1 MANSDKNIKITPNIN
16 QSGQPVMVYTGSGNV
31 PIALKVLDDSYG
43 TLSFEGSAGQLF
55 SLNNNLASGTIFG
68 VNDISGMPQ
77 FDVNADGTIRVAPYG
92 SGVYMG
98 GVGGGTFNIRPSV
111 KASSGAGTSLAIMAG
126 NGVTSGAGGS
136 LILQAGIQATSGGDG
151 KVIVKQ
157 VAGQSAYFFELQ
169 NSAGTAFFITSTD
182 ANANIFPSFGS
193 ASTSRINF
201 VVAMGSNVKL
211 GATHINY
218 STYASKD
225 YGFATSGSYYW
236 SPVVA
241 NTQVE
246 ANVDLALNRDAADT
260 LAQRRSTNP
269 QSFRVYNTYTDASNY
284 ERLGISWAS
293 NICTIGLAQAG
304 TGAVRTL
311 AIAGATATSGAGG
324 NVTITAGS
332 GAGTGA
338 GGNLILQA
346 GLQATSGGDG
356 KVIVKQAVGQT
367 SNIFEVQ
374 NSSGTTYESTYIASS
389 VVYKDISTSG
399 SSAPL
404 ARLYAG
410 SSEAALF
417 LNGSGRTIKLTAN
430 NDVPNLIF
438 TGFGQPTKFYNGA
451 SGTTLFISA
460 DASTGVVSLPAGGV
474 SDSSTGFKFG
484 HGSSGQTAPYNYS
497 TIVGSYDINSGNLY
511 VNAKAGGANGI
522 QAGHNAELFWVRE
535 GNTPRFFVQSIG
547 NSGTKNGFVG
557 IRTESPLGQLH
568 VVAGMNN
575 KPSVITQAKPTNTVT
590 VTNKQLTS
598 NVATLTYS
606 GTGSFKYGEIISV
619 TGVDATFNGIFTVTS
634 ATTTTVTYN
643 LVSTDVT
650 STASSGTI
658 TCSQT
663 ANLEEWQNSAGTAL
677 TYINANGSIY
687 LAPTGTSAGN
697 TNQLRFLELAANG
710 VNSVGF
716 KAADNI
722 TADVTWTLP
731 SGDGS
736 TGQALVTNG
745 SGLLSWATAGGGG
758 GTGTVTSISGTG
770 SVNGLTLTGTVTNS
784 GSLTLGGTLS
794 NISLI
799 TAVSGILPIANG
811 GTNLS
816 SVGSANQ
823 ILGVSPTG
831 SVLEYKTLTPGSG
844 ISISNTVG
852 SITINS
858 SGLTANGLTI
868 GNGLTGGSFNGSSA
882 TTINV
887 NSSGYSNTTT
897 GTTSSYDLGTSSF
910 VKANP
915 STSGLTI
922 NGFSSGGSYD
932 GRNVKLVN
940 VSNYNI
946 TIVNTGTTVCV
957 GGNNIV
963 LGSKDAAELILDSG
977 ASVWRVF

>member
-1 MANSDKNIKITPNIN
+1 MANSHKNIKITPNIN

-98 GVGGGTFNIRPSV
+98 GIGGGTFNIQPSV
-111 KASSGAGTSLAIMAG
+111 KASSGAGTSIAIMAG
-126 NGVTSGAGGS
+126 NGVTSGAGGN
-136 LILQAGIQATSGGDG
+136 IVLQPGAQATSGGDG
-151 KVIVKQ
+151 NIRFTNSGNTNYAAIN
-157 VAGQSAYFFELQ
+157 AGFTQAIGFYANTVLSFSISNYPPQRGYIGAP
-169 NSAGTAFFITSTD
+169 ST
-182 ANANIFPSFGS
+182 G
-193 ASTSRINF
+193 
-201 VVAMGSNVKL
+201 
-211 GATHINY
+211 
-218 STYASKD
+218 
-225 YGFATSGSYYW
+225 GFAWADNATGDFSNHG
-236 SPVVA
+236 
-241 NTQVE
+241 
-246 ANVDLALNRDAADT
+246 DLYLSRDAANT
-260 LAQRRSTNP
+260 LAQRNGTNA
-269 QSFRVYNTYTDASNY
+269 QIFRLYNTYTDASNY
-284 ERLGISWAS
+284 ERFGITWSS

-324 NVTITAGS
+324 NITITAGS

-356 KVIVKQAVGQT
+356 KVVVKQAVGQT

-606 GTGSFKYGEIISV
+606 GTGSFKYGETISV
-619 TGVDATFNGIFTVTS
+619 TGVDATFNGTFTVTS

-658 TCSQT
+658 TCFQT
-663 ANLEEWQNSAGTAL
+663 ANLQEWQNSAGAAL
-677 TYINANGSIY
+677 AYVDATGSIY
-687 LAPTGTSAGN
+687 LAPYGTSSGN

-710 VNSVGF
+710 SHFVGF
-716 KAADNI
+716 KAADTIPSN
-722 TADVTWTLP
+722 VTWTLP

-745 SGLLSWATAGGGG
+745 SGTLSWATAGGGG
-758 GTGTVTSISGTG
+758 GTGTVTSVSGTG
-770 SVNGLTLTGTVTNS
+770 SVNGLTLTGTVTSS

-897 GTTSSYDLGTSSF
+897 GTISSYDLGTSSF

-922 NGFSSGGSYD
+922 NGFSSSGSYD

-946 TIVNTGTTVCV
+946 TIVNTGTTLCV